1 MTLLPYHFECI
12 AARAS
17 RSGVEF
23 YEKEEAKDIGENYR
37 MQYQQIFRDRVLRGA
52 RSLHTDKKTAEAGRQ
67 LPASIKRG
75 CTLSFMSHDVLFA
88 ARNCTR

>member
-1 MTLLPYHFECI
+1 MGKLLGPDAVVLSIPIAGALTLFAGMIGRIFLFDPE
-12 AARAS
+12 AS

-52 RSLHTDKKTAEAGRQ
+52 RSLFNNDPAGVEPLKDK
-67 LPASIKRG
+67 
-75 CTLSFMSHDVLFA
+75 H
-88 ARNCTR
+88 